1 MNPVNFL
8 HFSYSLPAGIGAG
21 TVSQVR
27 TTTSQAAETSSGIAQ
42 SAGAS
47 TSEVTKPVN
56 FEGSQGNINSRILEG
71 ACRALHYPQGLTG
84 AVIDG
89 LQGIKILQELGNGAM
104 SQVYLVEYPTLYDAP
119 VVLKLCKFNGR
130 TTDPQTGYH
139 SKRLGGEM
147 LGLYLKES
155 PYLLQTL
162 GVLVLNVNQKLEFVV
177 DPADMSVTDGVV
189 LGIFTEYL
197 EGSCDLFDAINSNSM
212 NTTAKVHHV
221 ARSIAFGLYGLHT
234 HYGFAHRDIKPEN
247 VLLDK
252 HFNVKII
259 DYGFLREN
267 KRTRSVQG
275 TPYYVAPEIMVTD
288 EKDYDPILSDAHS
301 LAALFY
307 TLRFGCFWNPY
318 SQEPFETLSLFLAKY
333 HYTNQKM
340 SAYFPK
346 DQKPLNLKDAEF
358 FDLIEKLSFGDP
370 EERWSVVKAVEE
382 HPFFKQIDASDQEDE
397 KAEEKPEPYA
407 AALMHLNSA
416 HTGADN
422 TFEEA
427 GESNGQSGSDA

>member
-27 TTTSQAAETSSGIAQ
+27 TTTSQAAETSSGTAQ

-47 TSEVTKPVN
+47 TSEVTKPVG
-56 FEGSQGNINSRILEG
+56 FEGSQDNINSRILG
-71 ACRALHYPQGLTG
+71 GGCRTLHYPPGLTN

-89 LQGIKILQELGNGAM
+89 LKGIKILRELGNGAA
-104 SQVYLVEYPTLYDAP
+104 SQVFLVEFPALYDTP

-177 DPADMSVTDGVV
+177 DPAEMNATDGVV
-189 LGIFTEYL
+189 LGVFTEYL
-197 EGSCDLFDAINSNSM
+197 EGTCDLFEAITSGSM
-212 NTTAKVHHV
+212 DTTAKVHHV
-221 ARSIAFGLYGLHT
+221 ARSIAFGLYDLHT

-275 TPYYVAPEIMVTD
+275 TPYYVAPEIMVTG

-307 TLRFGCFWNPY
+307 TLRFGCFWNPF
-318 SQEPFETLSLFLAKY
+318 SQEGMDIFTDFLLSYY
-333 HYTNQKM
+333 HGNGKM
-340 SAYFPK
+340 SDYFPK
-346 DQKPLNLKDAEF
+346 DEKPLNPKDAEF
-358 FDLIEKLSFGDP
+358 FDLIEKLSLGNL
-370 EERWSVVKAVEE
+370 EKRWSVVKAVEE

-397 KAEEKPEPYA
+397 KAEEKPEPDA
-407 AALMHLNSA
+407 AALVHLNPA
-416 HTGADN
+416 HTGADD
-422 TFEEA
+422 TFGDA
-427 GESNGQSGSDA
+427 GESDGQNGSDP

>member
-1 MNPVNFL
+1 MDPVNFL

-27 TTTSQAAETSSGIAQ
+27 TTTSQAAETSPATAQ
-42 SAGAS
+42 STGAS
-47 TSEVTKPVN
+47 TSEVTKPVG
-56 FEGSQGNINSRILEG
+56 FEGSQDNINSRILG
-71 ACRALHYPQGLTG
+71 GGCRALHYPPGLTN

-89 LQGIKILQELGNGAM
+89 LKGIKIHRELGNGAM
-104 SQVYLVEYPTLYDAP
+104 SQVYLVEYPTLYDVP

-177 DPADMSVTDGVV
+177 DPAEMNATDGVV

-197 EGSCDLFDAINSNSM
+197 EGTCDLFEAITSGSM
-212 NTTAKVHHV
+212 DTTAKVHHV
-221 ARSIAFGLYGLHT
+221 ARSIAFGLYDLHA

-259 DYGFLREN
+259 DYGFLREY

-333 HYTNQKM
+333 HYANQKM
-340 SAYFPK
+340 SDYFPE
-346 DQKPLNLKDAEF
+346 DQKPLNPKDVEF
-358 FDLIEKLSFGDP
+358 FDLIEKLSLGNP

-382 HPFFKQIDASDQEDE
+382 HPFFKEISESDQQDE
-397 KAEEKPEPYA
+397 KTDETSHPKD
-407 AALMHLNSA
+407 AALMHLNPG
-416 HTGADN
+416 HTG
-422 TFEEA
+422 E
-427 GESNGQSGSDA
+427 G